1 MPNPRSRGINKL
13 RVVHRGSV
21 ERQKDGHA
29 IAEFHE
35 RHPWREHQDRI
46 LMAAGFEPEEEGDLW
61 RRSGLL
67 HGREAALQVAFREL
81 RERGEGDVSDE
92 T

>member
-1 MPNPRSRGINKL
+1 
-13 RVVHRGSV
+13 
-21 ERQKDGHA
+21 
-29 IAEFHE
+29 
-35 RHPWREHQDRI
+35 
-46 LMAAGFEPEEEGDLW
+46 MAAGFEPEEEGDLW

-67 HGREAALQVAFREL
+67 HGREAALQVAFRER